1 MNDVKLIGRITSK
14 PAMRSYGS
22 ESGDKAV
29 ANFSIAV
36 PRRFKRDEADFL
48 ECVAFGHNATFIEK
62 YMDKGTKVAIS
73 GFLRQDRWTNKDGES
88 RSKVVIIVDEVEFAG
103 SNPNAGQPNKPQ
115 GDSDVTNIPD
125 DVFKDLPFSSEIEI
139 IPDDLPF
146 TVN

>member
-14 PAMRSYGS
+14 PAMRTYGS

-36 PRRFKRDEADFL
+36 PRRFKRDEADFF
-48 ECVAFGHNATFIEK
+48 ECVAFGHNATFIEN

-73 GFLRQDRWTNKDGES
+73 GFLRQNVWVKEGQT
-88 RSKVVIIVDEVEFAG
+88 RSKVIVNVTDIEFAG

-125 DVFKDLPFSSEIEI
+125 DVFKDLPFSNEIEI
-139 IPDDLPF
+139 VPDDLPF